1 MKVSELIEKLK
12 EMPQDADVAVKY
24 RDDGG
29 SYYGCD
35 YDIEPYVSDKQ
46 DCKDGVEI
54 GTVLL

>member
-1 MKVSELIEKLK
+1 MTVKELIEQLK
-12 EMPQDADVAVKY
+12 EMPQDAQVAVKY

-35 YDIEPYVSDKQ
+35 YDVEPFVNDVPKE
-46 DCKDGVEI
+46 GVEI

>member
-1 MKVSELIEKLK
+1 MTVAELIEQLK
-12 EMPQDADVAVKY
+12 QMPQNAQVAVKY

-35 YDIEPYVSDKQ
+35 YDVEPFVNDIPKN
-46 DCKDGVEI
+46 KEGVEI